1 MKHHEHPSFV
11 GLHHITWR
19 ATASALT
26 NHEVVVE
33 AMAWLIGDQDAV
45 EVERST
51 SYHGAELWMVTAHSK
66 KKSLAMKS
74 LAVLCVKN
82 LQILLNTLEE
92 RLDEDHVLYLRLN
105 LDDLISSKL
114 TLAESSGTGTVKGQ
128 AKIEVYPG
136 KDALEQTQLTLQAA
150 IEVAQK
156 RKDEHQ

>member
-1 MKHHEHPSFV
+1 MKHHEHPLLV

-33 AMAWLIGDQDAV
+33 AMAWLIGDPDAV
-45 EVERST
+45 QLERST

-66 KKSLAMKS
+66 KKSVAMKS
-74 LAVLCVKN
+74 LAQLGVEN
-82 LQILLNTLEE
+82 LQVLHDTLEQ
-92 RLDEDHVLYLRLN
+92 RFDEDHVLYLRLN

-114 TLAESSGTGTVKGQ
+114 SLADSTRTGTVKGQ

-136 KDALEQTQLTLQAA
+136 QDALEQARTTLQDA
-150 IEVAQK
+150 IEAAQK
-156 RKDEHQ
+156 KN

>member
-1 MKHHEHPSFV
+1 MKHHEHPLIV

-33 AMAWLIGDQDAV
+33 AMAWLIGDPDAV
-45 EVERST
+45 QLERST

-66 KKSLAMKS
+66 KKSVAMKS
-74 LAVLCVKN
+74 LAQLGVEN
-82 LQILLNTLEE
+82 LQVLHDTLEQ
-92 RLDEDHVLYLRLN
+92 RFDEDHVLYLRLN

-114 TLAESSGTGTVKGQ
+114 SLADSTRTGTVKGQ

-136 KDALEQTQLTLQAA
+136 QDALEQARTTLQAA

-156 RKDEHQ
+156 KN

>member
-1 MKHHEHPSFV
+1 MKHHEHPLLV

-33 AMAWLIGDQDAV
+33 AMAWLIGDPDAV
-45 EVERST
+45 QLERST

-66 KKSLAMKS
+66 KKSVAMKS
-74 LAVLCVKN
+74 LAQLGVEN
-82 LQILLNTLEE
+82 LQVLHDTLEQ
-92 RLDEDHVLYLRLN
+92 RFDEDHVLYLRLN

-114 TLAESSGTGTVKGQ
+114 SLADSTRTGTVKGQ

-136 KDALEQTQLTLQAA
+136 QDALEQARTTLQAA

-156 RKDEHQ
+156 KN

>member
-1 MKHHEHPSFV
+1 MKHHEHPLIV

-33 AMAWLIGDQDAV
+33 AMAWLIGDPDAV
-45 EVERST
+45 QLERST

-66 KKSLAMKS
+66 KKSVAMKS
-74 LAVLCVKN
+74 LAQLGVEN
-82 LQILLNTLEE
+82 LQVLHDTLEQ
-92 RLDEDHVLYLRLN
+92 RFDEDHVLYLRLN

-114 TLAESSGTGTVKGQ
+114 SLADSTRTGTVKGQ

-136 KDALEQTQLTLQAA
+136 QDALEQARTTLQDA
-150 IEVAQK
+150 IEAAQK
-156 RKDEHQ
+156 KN

>member
-1 MKHHEHPSFV
+1 MKHHEQPLLV

-26 NHEVVVE
+26 HHEVVVE
-33 AMAWLIGDQDAV
+33 AMSWLIGDDDAV
-45 EVERST
+45 EIERST

-66 KKSLAMKS
+66 KKGLAMKS
-74 LAVLCVKN
+74 LALLGIKN
-82 LQILLNTLEE
+82 LEALQQTLEQ

-105 LDDLISSKL
+105 LDDLISSQL

-136 KDALEQTQLTLQAA
+136 QDALEQAQLTLQAA

-156 RKDEHQ
+156 RNDVHQ